1 MKQLKQ
7 EKAQNLPWLQ
17 REHNIGSEQI
27 DALYQYAKFQFDCG
41 NYSEAAEFL
50 YHYRTL
56 STNSERNLSAL
67 WGKLAAEILL
77 QDWET
82 AMDSLTKLKSVIDDN
97 NFAPLLVQLQQRT
110 WLMHWSL
117 FVFFNHENGR
127 NAIIDLFFQERY
139 VTCVW
144 CSVSVQTVATSHQRA
159 KVCEESSQYIPKL
172 MPQIAALH
180 TTHLV
185 VMPCHALGCHTM
197 PGLPL
202 IGTGGMHL
210 MILKSNCATAH
221 RFLNAIQT
229 NAQHLVRYLA
239 VAAVV
244 NKRRRNVMK
253 DLMRLIEQES
263 YQVSDPVTDFL
274 QCLFTNY
281 DFDGAQEKLQE
292 CEQVPNTAQSLPAS
306 LFFITALLA

>member
-1 MKQLKQ
+1 MQSCELRVHPLHRHLQGQAESIVQFLSDESLVKQLKQ

-56 STNSERNLSAL
+56 STNSDRNLSAL

-127 NAIIDLFFQERY
+127 NAIIDLFFQER
-139 VTCVW
+139 
-144 CSVSVQTVATSHQRA
+144 
-159 KVCEESSQYIPKL
+159 
-172 MPQIAALH
+172 
-180 TTHLV
+180 
-185 VMPCHALGCHTM
+185 
-197 PGLPL
+197 
-202 IGTGGMHL
+202 
-210 MILKSNCATAH
+210 
-221 RFLNAIQT
+221 
-229 NAQHLVRYLA
+229 
-239 VAAVV
+239 
-244 NKRRRNVMK
+244 
-253 DLMRLIEQES
+253 
-263 YQVSDPVTDFL
+263 
-274 QCLFTNY
+274 
-281 DFDGAQEKLQE
+281 
-292 CEQVPNTAQSLPAS
+292 
-306 LFFITALLA
+306 

>member
-1 MKQLKQ
+1 MAEHDLTAKLAKSMDRHLVFPLLEWLSAKELYPEDQIQQGKLDLLNKTNMLDYAMEIYTQLNNRDPPQELKERRTEVVQNLRKLQVCSLVQMTLQPSHRHEFRTSYASLLPSQAQADSIVQFLSDETLVKQLKQ

-67 WGKLAAEILL
+67 WGKLAAEVLL

-127 NAIIDLFFQERY
+127 NAIIDLFFQER
-139 VTCVW
+139 
-144 CSVSVQTVATSHQRA
+144 
-159 KVCEESSQYIPKL
+159 
-172 MPQIAALH
+172 
-180 TTHLV
+180 
-185 VMPCHALGCHTM
+185 
-197 PGLPL
+197 
-202 IGTGGMHL
+202 
-210 MILKSNCATAH
+210 
-221 RFLNAIQT
+221 
-229 NAQHLVRYLA
+229 
-239 VAAVV
+239 
-244 NKRRRNVMK
+244 
-253 DLMRLIEQES
+253 
-263 YQVSDPVTDFL
+263 
-274 QCLFTNY
+274 
-281 DFDGAQEKLQE
+281 
-292 CEQVPNTAQSLPAS
+292 
-306 LFFITALLA
+306 

>member
-1 MKQLKQ
+1 MAEHDLTAKLAKSMDRHLVFPLLEWLSAKELYPEDQIQQGKLDLLNKTNMLDYAMEIFTQLNNRDPPQELKERRTEVVQNLRKLQVSNLRQPRRDWLILPTCIAYTHFANLQAQADSIVQFLSDESLVKQLKQ

-82 AMDSLTKLKSVIDDN
+82 AMDSLTKLKNVIDDN

-127 NAIIDLFFQERY
+127 NAIIDLFFQER
-139 VTCVW
+139 
-144 CSVSVQTVATSHQRA
+144 
-159 KVCEESSQYIPKL
+159 
-172 MPQIAALH
+172 
-180 TTHLV
+180 
-185 VMPCHALGCHTM
+185 
-197 PGLPL
+197 
-202 IGTGGMHL
+202 
-210 MILKSNCATAH
+210 
-221 RFLNAIQT
+221 
-229 NAQHLVRYLA
+229 
-239 VAAVV
+239 
-244 NKRRRNVMK
+244 
-253 DLMRLIEQES
+253 
-263 YQVSDPVTDFL
+263 
-274 QCLFTNY
+274 
-281 DFDGAQEKLQE
+281 
-292 CEQVPNTAQSLPAS
+292 
-306 LFFITALLA
+306 

>member
-1 MKQLKQ
+1 MLMSSQPHLATLPQAQADSIVQFLSDETLVKQLKQ

-67 WGKLAAEILL
+67 WGKLAAEVLL

-139 VTCVW
+139 TLC
-144 CSVSVQTVATSHQRA
+144 
-159 KVCEESSQYIPKL
+159 
-172 MPQIAALH
+172 
-180 TTHLV
+180 
-185 VMPCHALGCHTM
+185 
-197 PGLPL
+197 
-202 IGTGGMHL
+202 
-210 MILKSNCATAH
+210 
-221 RFLNAIQT
+221 
-229 NAQHLVRYLA
+229 
-239 VAAVV
+239 
-244 NKRRRNVMK
+244 
-253 DLMRLIEQES
+253 
-263 YQVSDPVTDFL
+263 
-274 QCLFTNY
+274 
-281 DFDGAQEKLQE
+281 
-292 CEQVPNTAQSLPAS
+292 
-306 LFFITALLA
+306 

>member
-1 MKQLKQ
+1 MQAQADSIVQFLSDESLVKQLKQ

-127 NAIIDLFFQERY
+127 NAIIDLFFQERSAFNFLTLSQQKPAA
-139 VTCVW
+139 TCLW
-144 CSVSVQTVATSHQRA
+144 MNARLFWRSSVFVNQ
-159 KVCEESSQYIPKL
+159 SSICY
-172 MPQIAALH
+172 
-180 TTHLV
+180 
-185 VMPCHALGCHTM
+185 
-197 PGLPL
+197 
-202 IGTGGMHL
+202 
-210 MILKSNCATAH
+210 
-221 RFLNAIQT
+221 F
-229 NAQHLVRYLA
+229 
-239 VAAVV
+239 
-244 NKRRRNVMK
+244 
-253 DLMRLIEQES
+253 
-263 YQVSDPVTDFL
+263 
-274 QCLFTNY
+274 
-281 DFDGAQEKLQE
+281 
-292 CEQVPNTAQSLPAS
+292 SLPS
-306 LFFITALLA
+306 LQLANCIIAQALLSSGTKLE

>member
-1 MKQLKQ
+1 MQAQADSIVQFLSDENLVKQLKQ

-127 NAIIDLFFQERY
+127 NAIIDLFFQERF
-139 VTCVW
+139 
-144 CSVSVQTVATSHQRA
+144 AF
-159 KVCEESSQYIPKL
+159 I
-172 MPQIAALH
+172 
-180 TTHLV
+180 
-185 VMPCHALGCHTM
+185 
-197 PGLPL
+197 
-202 IGTGGMHL
+202 
-210 MILKSNCATAH
+210 
-221 RFLNAIQT
+221 
-229 NAQHLVRYLA
+229 LA
-239 VAAVV
+239 VFQQKPAATYRWMYVCV
-244 NKRRRNVMK
+244 CYGEAIYLSNKAAFVTSVWTILQLGHYIIAQALLSSATKLGGERKAFDNLFRVLSQTLCKCLQVPQCHPNKRSAFGTVPSSGGCGQQAAQK
-253 DLMRLIEQES
+253 CDEGS
-263 YQVSDPVTDFL
+263 YASD
-274 QCLFTNY
+274 
-281 DFDGAQEKLQE
+281 
-292 CEQVPNTAQSLPAS
+292 
-306 LFFITALLA
+306 